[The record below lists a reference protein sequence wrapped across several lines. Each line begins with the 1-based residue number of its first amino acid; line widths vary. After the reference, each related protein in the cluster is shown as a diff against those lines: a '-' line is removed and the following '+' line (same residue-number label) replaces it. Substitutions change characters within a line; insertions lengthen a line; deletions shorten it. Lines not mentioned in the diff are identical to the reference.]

1 MRKSV
6 PVWSCKVG
14 VTKQRNITSVKKY
27 SVNRQTVLTPR
38 RMEQFGET
46 NLHSQDMTVT
56 EHSQTTDLTVDSENE
71 WTSKTVVRTKE
82 IGDCVDREEKTND
95 TDNHE

>member
-1 MRKSV
+1 
-6 PVWSCKVG
+6 
-14 VTKQRNITSVKKY
+14 
-27 SVNRQTVLTPR
+27 
-38 RMEQFGET
+38 MEQFGET

-56 EHSQTTDLTVDSENE
+56 EHIQTTDLTVDSENE